1 MAQSGNEYTSDK
13 TGPMGQILLQTDIQ
27 RLNMHD
33 AVRNLRKMKK
43 LPTYKYYGDMVNNF
57 LALHPIVAMN
67 FDDQKYLEHL
77 KSQKHTPYNIPLDEV
92 LCLAFAGFTY
102 LYHYISST
110 FGVFDIIQLH
120 NDILSQYDTKL
131 TINQMQGDY
140 SRVIRKF
147 LKNSEL
153 NENGHNEQIYH
164 LQQLFTKSYIEDTSE
179 IADRLISP
187 LLDEYYNGTMQRLRN
202 FISFP
207 DIIAG
212 DNECWDFYFTRII
225 KKYADN
231 NPGNYLSNFSDYTY
245 ELFKQTWEKIK
256 GKKKNNGSGH
266 GNGTSNQID
275 GTEHNSSD
283 SESNTI
289 EQNYSP
295 KSESEYQNAFVS
307 NNDEVSIDCP
317 YFEMEIFKQNNEQ
330 VIQLVPEKKEESNS
344 IQDDSSEEWVAID
357 NTSSQEEDLPSHSS
371 IAIVKSNPNDYGRF
385 FGHKLHTEAG
395 EHTSKYTF
403 RGNYTYYIYV
413 KCDVV
418 ARFGT
423 FVGPSFISMQ
433 RCNVIVYQKKNISH
447 HHVGRSLQLNLARQ
461 KEKSNGRYE
470 TTIRYIKFK
479 DKEKYNT
486 ANRIY
491 SDGVQKMVMDHE
503 IVQNATYDD
512 KAILALEIFNCLNT
526 DIVPQN

>member
-1 MAQSGNEYTSDK
+1 
-13 TGPMGQILLQTDIQ
+13 
-27 RLNMHD
+27 
-33 AVRNLRKMKK
+33 VRATPSNKI
-43 LPTYKYYGDMVNNF
+43 T
-57 LALHPIVAMN
+57 
-67 FDDQKYLEHL
+67 HL
-77 KSQKHTPYNIPLDEV
+77 KVRVNTKMLSLATMMKSVLTVHILKWKYSNKTTSKLFSWYQK
-92 LCLAFAGFTY
+92 
-102 LYHYISST
+102 
-110 FGVFDIIQLH
+110 
-120 NDILSQYDTKL
+120 
-131 TINQMQGDY
+131 
-140 SRVIRKF
+140 
-147 LKNSEL
+147 
-153 NENGHNEQIYH
+153 
-164 LQQLFTKSYIEDTSE
+164 
-179 IADRLISP
+179 
-187 LLDEYYNGTMQRLRN
+187 
-202 FISFP
+202 
-207 DIIAG
+207 
-212 DNECWDFYFTRII
+212 
-225 KKYADN
+225 
-231 NPGNYLSNFSDYTY
+231 
-245 ELFKQTWEKIK
+245 
-256 GKKKNNGSGH
+256 
-266 GNGTSNQID
+266 
-275 GTEHNSSD
+275 
-283 SESNTI
+283 
-289 EQNYSP
+289 
-295 KSESEYQNAFVS
+295 
-307 NNDEVSIDCP
+307 
-317 YFEMEIFKQNNEQ
+317 
-330 VIQLVPEKKEESNS
+330 KKEESNS